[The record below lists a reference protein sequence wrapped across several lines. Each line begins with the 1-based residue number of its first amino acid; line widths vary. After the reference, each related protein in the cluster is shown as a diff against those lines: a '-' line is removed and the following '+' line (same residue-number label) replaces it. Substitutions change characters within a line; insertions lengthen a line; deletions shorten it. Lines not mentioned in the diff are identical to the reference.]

1 MLVFE
6 VIFDKIRLIFRI
18 LQGGTSSSGLIPEI
32 IRKKALRILKHSK
45 GRLLDVGC
53 GEGLFLKNCVLKKDL
68 QCLGVDLAFSSL
80 QETRKRHP
88 LVSNLILADTRF
100 LPLSNDSVDCVVM
113 LNFSI
118 NIAHYVDLL
127 VIFREIKRVLRR
139 DGMVIFDFRERNN
152 FINYL
157 RFKFL
162 RLYDRKVPIVNT
174 YSIGDFKDF
183 FEDEQLEIEQ
193 FHSLFLGTAKL
204 AVLGRKIENE

>member
-18 LQGGTSSSGLIPEI
+18 LQGGAASSGLIPEI

-53 GEGLFLKNCVLKKDL
+53 GEGLFLKNCVLKKGL
-68 QCLGVDLAFSSL
+68 QCLGVDLVFSSL
-80 QETRKRHP
+80 QEARNRHP
-88 LVSNLILADTRF
+88 LINNLILADTRF
-100 LPLSNDSVDCVVM
+100 LPLKDDSLDCVVM
-113 LNFSI
+113 LNLSI

-139 DGMVIFDFRERNN
+139 DGMVVFDFRERNN

-183 FEDEQLEIEQ
+183 FEDEQLEVEQ
-193 FHSLFLGTAKL
+193 LYSIFLGTAKL